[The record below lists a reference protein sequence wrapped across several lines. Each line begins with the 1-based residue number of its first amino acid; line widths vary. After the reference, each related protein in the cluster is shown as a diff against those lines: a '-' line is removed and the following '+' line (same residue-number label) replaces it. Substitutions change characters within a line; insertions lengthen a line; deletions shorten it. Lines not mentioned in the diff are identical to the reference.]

1 MRNTVKILVMFFG
14 VSVLCGLCEGT
25 SIEKAKMLNT
35 HGLRDEAKKELID
48 VIFGNSGAEDKA
60 EAYFILGNIAFTEK
74 NISAA
79 IETWTTLLEKYPN
92 SNHVYFIKD
101 KLQQLSEHVADT
113 IDESDDN
120 LTARYYFKNA
130 EFWSK
135 DRSKIFRIDTRRI
148 PNVESA
154 IKWYDK
160 IIEEF
165 PKTASAESAYK
176 EKLFTILG
184 WEEPIL
190 GSYVIYHGI
199 KHKNNFSRYIPLL
212 LDTFQSFEQDFPESG
227 ALQGFRFQIAQV
239 YSDNKKW
246 MEAREW
252 LKRIINRPGDTDS
265 FYKDLARR
273 RLERLEY

>member
-1 MRNTVKILVMFFG
+1 MWNTVKILVMFFG
-14 VSVLCGLCEGT
+14 VSALCGLCEGA

-48 VIFGNSGAEDKA
+48 VIFGNSGAKDKA

-101 KLQQLSEHVADT
+101 KLQQLSEHVEGT
-113 IDESDDN
+113 IDESNDN
-120 LTARYYFKNA
+120 ITALYYFKNA

-135 DRSKIFRIDTRRI
+135 DRSKIFQIYTNRLSE
-148 PNVESA
+148 VKAA

-165 PKTASAESAYK
+165 PKTASAERAYK

-184 WEEPIL
+184 WEEPR
-190 GSYVIYHGI
+190 GSYVVYHGI
-199 KHKNNFSRYIPLL
+199 KNKYMISHYISLL

-239 YSDNKKW
+239 YWENKKW

-252 LKRIINRPGDTDS
+252 LKRIINGPDDTDS

-273 RLERLEY
+273 RLERLEH

>member
-1 MRNTVKILVMFFG
+1 MWNTVKILVMFFG
-14 VSVLCGLCEGT
+14 VSVLCGLCEGA

-48 VIFGNSGAEDKA
+48 VIFGNSGAKDKA

-101 KLQQLSEHVADT
+101 KLQQLSEHVEST
-113 IDESDDN
+113 IDESNDN
-120 LTARYYFKNA
+120 ITALYYFKNA

-135 DRSKIFRIDTRRI
+135 DRSKIFQIYTNRLSE
-148 PNVESA
+148 VKAA

-165 PKTASAESAYK
+165 PKTASAERAYK

-184 WEEPIL
+184 WEEPR
-190 GSYVIYHGI
+190 GSYVVYHGI
-199 KHKNNFSRYIPLL
+199 KNKYMISHYISLL

-239 YSDNKKW
+239 YWENKKW

-252 LKRIINRPGDTDS
+252 LKRIIDGPDDTDS

-273 RLERLEY
+273 RLEELEH